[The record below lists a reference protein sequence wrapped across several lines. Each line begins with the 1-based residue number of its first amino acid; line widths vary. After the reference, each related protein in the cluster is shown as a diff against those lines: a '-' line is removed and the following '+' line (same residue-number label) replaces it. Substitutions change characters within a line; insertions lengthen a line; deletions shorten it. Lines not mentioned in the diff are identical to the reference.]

1 MGVIGFIVTGA
12 VVLAV
17 LCGGVGVLLNIV
29 IAAL

>member
-12 VVLAV
+12 VLVAAIL
-17 LCGGVGVLLNIV
+17 GGAGVLLNIL